1 MTASTPIDEAAAAA
15 FKALQV
21 KARAEHGGNTQPL
34 LVVYAVESF
43 LRRLAISDYADRMVL
58 KGGMLMA
65 ANNIRRM
72 TRDADLATHGILNG
86 EQQVREAVAR
96 ISALE
101 PAPLDG
107 VVIDPASIRTEAMRE
122 GDEYHGV
129 RCKQIAT
136 LGRASSHSRSTSPSA
151 IRASRP

>member
-1 MTASTPIDEAAAAA
+1 MTTPTPADAAAVAV
-15 FKALQV
+15 FRALQA

-72 TRDADLATHGILNG
+72 TRDADLSAHGLANG
-86 EQQVREAVAR
+86 EEHVREAVALVC
-96 ISALE
+96 ALE
-101 PAPLDG
+101 PAPHDG
-107 VVIDPASIRTEAMRE
+107 VVIDPTSIRTEVMRE
-122 GDEYHGV
+122 GDEYLPARAQPRREDRH
-129 RCKQIAT
+129 RDAT
-136 LGRASSHSRSTSPSA
+136 TRDQLP
-151 IRASRP
+151 